1 MEMERRRLS
10 LLQTMQRFSLI
21 PGVWMK
27 KQILVVV
34 TSVWSLFFFDHNL
47 RKLWETNLQYFPHN
61 AHHREIATS
70 ISNYTYTT

>member
-1 MEMERRRLS
+1 MERRRLS
-10 LLQTMQRFSLI
+10 LLRTMQRFILI

-27 KQILVVV
+27 NADLVVV

-47 RKLWETNLQYFPHN
+47 KKLWETNQQYFPHN

-70 ISNYTYTT
+70 INNYT